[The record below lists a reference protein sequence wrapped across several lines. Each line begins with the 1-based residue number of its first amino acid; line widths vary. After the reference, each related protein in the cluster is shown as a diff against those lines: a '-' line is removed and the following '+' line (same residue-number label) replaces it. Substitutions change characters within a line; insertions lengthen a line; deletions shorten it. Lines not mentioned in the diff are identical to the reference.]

1 VDEAG
6 IDDREEYPYGYC
18 ERGQPF
24 HALQSGKRTEPSQ
37 WDGRTSARITLCPD
51 YLRRILQPRFIRA
64 VVRAVMPASIVA
76 TRIDEM
82 VAAAGCELW
91 YFPPYSRLLKQN

>member
-1 VDEAG
+1 
-6 IDDREEYPYGYC
+6 
-18 ERGQPF
+18 
-24 HALQSGKRTEPSQ
+24 
-37 WDGRTSARITLCPD
+37 
-51 YLRRILQPRFIRA
+51 A

-91 YFPPYSRLLKQN
+91 YLPPILAYLNKIEPWWFVLKNGISGGMNWSAFAMV